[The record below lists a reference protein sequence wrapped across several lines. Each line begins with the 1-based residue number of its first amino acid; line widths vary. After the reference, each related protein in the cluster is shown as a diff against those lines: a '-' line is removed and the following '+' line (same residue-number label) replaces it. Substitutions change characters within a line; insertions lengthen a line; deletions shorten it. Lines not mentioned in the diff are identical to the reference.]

1 MGLKFF
7 KGIFIARRKYL
18 RVVHYSILL
27 PLWCIALVA
36 CSGGNTQ
43 SGGID
48 ISVLAGNYVGTFS
61 FTATA
66 IIRPEIVSNI
76 EGEAT
81 AQVTDTNRLVLD
93 LSNGASI
100 LASLSVGGAFSI
112 DVAASDAIV
121 DVVCTQGLLTISG
134 QFDPSG
140 IATATI
146 TSQDLVCDGLE
157 VDLVG
162 RIDLTRT

>member
-1 MGLKFF
+1 MGFTFF
-7 KGIFIARRKYL
+7 KRIFITKRKCL
-18 RVVHYSILL
+18 RILHCSILL

-66 IIRPEIVSNI
+66 IARPEIVSSI
-76 EGEAT
+76 EGNAT

-100 LASLSVGGAFSI
+100 LASLSGGGAFSV

-121 DVVCTQGLLTISG
+121 DVVCVQGVLTVSG
-134 QFDPSG
+134 QFETSG
-140 IATATI
+140 VATATI